1 MKLGA
6 VFPQTEIGNDPGAIR
21 EYAQAAE
28 SMGYN
33 HIMAFDHVLGA
44 NAESRPGMERR
55 VQAHRRFS
63 RTVRPVRDI
72 WRA

>member
-33 HIMAFDHVLGA
+33 HIMAFDHVLGSERRVEA
-44 NAESRPGMERR
+44 GMERR
-55 VQAHRRFS
+55 VQAHRR
-63 RTVRPVRDI
+63 VP
-72 WRA
+72 